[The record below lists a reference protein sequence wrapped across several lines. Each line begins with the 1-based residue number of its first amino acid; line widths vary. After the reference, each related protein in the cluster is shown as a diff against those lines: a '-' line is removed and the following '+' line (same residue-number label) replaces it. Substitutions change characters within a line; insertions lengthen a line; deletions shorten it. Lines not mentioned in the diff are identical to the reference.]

1 LINQYNKAR
10 HGDAYSI
17 SASPSFPS
25 RACWLALQ
33 SKGECVVMIAREWK
47 CRVPEA
53 HGEGFTGYL
62 YETGI
67 KDSSATSGFLGAQIF
82 RRALSAKI
90 ELTLITY
97 WDSLESIKAFAGNDI
112 SQARLYPEDEVY
124 ELEPDLLVQH
134 YEVIGHQFSAEQR
147 G

>member
-1 LINQYNKAR
+1 
-10 HGDAYSI
+10 
-17 SASPSFPS
+17 
-25 RACWLALQ
+25 
-33 SKGECVVMIAREWK
+33 MIAREWK

-53 HGEGFTGYL
+53 LSDGFTGYL

-67 KDSSATSGFLGAQIF
+67 KDSSATSGYLGAQIL
-82 RRALSAKI
+82 RRSLNGKT

-97 WDSLESIKAFAGNDI
+97 WANLESIKAFAGDDI

-124 ELEPDLLVQH
+124 KLEPDLSVQH
-134 YEVIGHQFSAEQR
+134 YEVIEHRFSAEAR